1 MMVPEFEK
9 AAFALKDGE
18 MSKTP
23 VKTQFGYHVI
33 YKESS
38 KNAETIPFEKVKDLI
53 KNQLLP
59 SKVNKKI
66 DDKANE
72 LFGKLNIEY
81 AK

>member
-1 MMVPEFEK
+1 M
-9 AAFALKDGE
+9 
-18 MSKTP
+18 
-23 VKTQFGYHVI
+23 
-33 YKESS
+33 
-38 KNAETIPFEKVKDLI
+38 PFEKVKDLI